1 MLSVLWCLV
10 SPGAVYLILHEA
22 SWRLAVSPIEAAKA
36 VRLEQWVGFC
46 LLAAHVWF
54 LLQARLWARSVR
66 AAR

>member
-1 MLSVLWCLV
+1 MLSVLWCMV

-22 SWRLAVSPIEAAKA
+22 SWRSAVSLIEAAKA
-36 VRLEQWVGFC
+36 VRLEQWVGFG

-54 LLQARLWARSVR
+54 LLQARLWMRSVR